1 MLQPLKLANDGESYT
16 VDVTTRVRSPSPA
29 PAVIKRLAETKAKT
43 KVISVYLQ
51 KYQSSSIILLWKD
64 EPMCMH
70 FVLPQGTNVIVLMNY
85 NDNINN
91 DENNNN
97 DDNNNGIDNCFMF
110 WVTSAVKNY
119 FKWISSLLDT
129 NIIIIWSDFHD
140 VSNRTS
146 ISIFGFNG

>member
-1 MLQPLKLANDGESYT
+1 MNL
-16 VDVTTRVRSPSPA
+16 
-29 PAVIKRLAETKAKT
+29 
-43 KVISVYLQ
+43 
-51 KYQSSSIILLWKD
+51 
-64 EPMCMH
+64 

-119 FKWISSLLDT
+119 FKLISSLLDT

-140 VSNRTS
+140 VSDRTS